1 MTRTAAH
8 PTPTSVELPE
18 PPFAPSRIEGLLVL
32 LGKAVRAHQL
42 YLQNNP
48 VYQRAIAS
56 LRSAFDPIWQEG
68 DEIVLAVSETDFRWY
83 GRPVLVESD
92 RSGDS
97 LPWLFYKDGIRE
109 ITLRRG
115 FEEEVVD
122 LLDLVQRV
130 RHASPDEDDLLT
142 LLWERD
148 FLHLRYRFVD
158 LALEATA
165 PLEMETTVPSEV
177 RQVDVQ
183 AVQEDVVDSRRAGVV
198 RLEDFDTTLYFLDE
212 REIEYLRNEVRVEY
226 ESDLRR
232 NVLAILFDLYEQQ
245 TVVEVRDE
253 IAGIVDSFMVHLLSA
268 GQFRAVAYLLHEAL
282 VTVERSRTLTP
293 EQRARFTSLA
303 DRLSQPEA
311 VGQLLEALDH
321 AGELPPQ
328 AELSELFD
336 LLRGGALGTVLAW
349 IGRMENPRVRVL
361 LEGAASRLA
370 ASNTA
375 ELVRLVQNGVP
386 AVSLEAVRR
395 AGALKASAAVPALAS
410 KLGTDADPAVRLAAV
425 QALAEIASAGA
436 MQALEKAVDDAVR
449 DVRVAAARAIAART
463 HRAALP
469 RIEAAVRSKQLRDAD
484 LTEKMAFFEAYGT
497 LSGEGGV
504 VPLDA
509 ILNGRGFLGRREDA
523 EMRACAA
530 MALGKI
536 GTGAALDA
544 VRRAQQE
551 KEVLVRNAVNRVLR
565 GASA

>member
-1 MTRTAAH
+1 MMRTAAQR
-8 PTPTSVELPE
+8 TPTSVELPE
-18 PPFAPSRIEGLLVL
+18 PPFAPARVEGLLVL

-48 VYQRAIAS
+48 VYQRAITA
-56 LRSAFDPIWQEG
+56 LRGAFDPLWKDIE
-68 DEIVLAVSETDFRWY
+68 EIVLAVSETDFRWY
-83 GRPVLVESD
+83 GRPVLVEPD

-109 ITLRRG
+109 ISLRRG
-115 FEEEVVD
+115 FEDEVVD

-148 FLHLRYRFVD
+148 FTHLRYRFVD
-158 LALEATA
+158 LALETSA
-165 PLEMETTVPSEV
+165 PLELEPTAETEPAH
-177 RQVDVQ
+177 VDVQ
-183 AVQEDVVDSRRAGVV
+183 AVQEEVVESRRAGVV
-198 RLEDFDTTLYFLDE
+198 NLEDFDATLYFLDE

-232 NVLAILFDLYEQQ
+232 NVLAILFDLYEQH
-245 TVVEVRDE
+245 TVAEVREE

-268 GQFRAVAYLLHEAL
+268 GQFRAVAYLLHEAM
-282 VTVERSRTLTP
+282 VTVERSQTLTP

-303 DRLSQPEA
+303 DRLSAPDA

-321 AGELPPQ
+321 AGELPPRE
-328 AELSELFD
+328 ELAELFD
-336 LLRGGALGTVLAW
+336 MLRGGALGTVLAW
-349 IGRMENPRVRVL
+349 LKRIENPRVREL

-370 ASNTA
+370 AANTA
-375 ELVRLVQNGVP
+375 ELVRLIQAGEP

-395 AGALKASAAVPALAS
+395 AGALRANAAVPALAGKVGS
-410 KLGTDADPAVRLAAV
+410 DQDPQLRLAVV
-425 QALAEIASAGA
+425 QALTEIASAGA
-436 MQALEKAVDDAVR
+436 MQALEKAVDDTDR
-449 DVRVAAARAIAART
+449 DVRVAAARAIAARG

-497 LSGEGGV
+497 LCGESGV

-509 ILNGRGFLGRREDA
+509 ILNGRGFLGRREDT

-536 GTGAALDA
+536 GTGPALDA